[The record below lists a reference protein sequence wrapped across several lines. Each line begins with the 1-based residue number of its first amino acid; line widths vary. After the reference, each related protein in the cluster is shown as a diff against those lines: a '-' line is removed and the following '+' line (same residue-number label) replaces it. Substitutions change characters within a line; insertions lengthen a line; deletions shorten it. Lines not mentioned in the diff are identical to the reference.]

1 MRRLVKRKV
10 IKPPG
15 RININEPNFYF
26 VDKRPQSHIEHRLG
40 VNWIVIWFEKYGKR
54 IKGDTVYQVDFEVDY
69 KIIKADAFLVVQAR
83 DKSLWFFFLEFDRAE
98 SGNDFGKKVRR
109 YNDLFEAGIPE
120 AWWRKHTDGFP
131 SIYVVTTG
139 SKEKIK
145 KKITENNR
153 HGLDF
158 HVLGLGW
165 IIEQCSKR
173 GG

>member
-1 MRRLVKRKV
+1 MLVKRKA

-15 RININEPNFYF
+15 RYSISEPNFYF
-26 VDKRPQSHIEHRLG
+26 LDKRPQSHIEHRLG

-54 IKGDTVYQVDFEVDY
+54 IKGDVIYQVDFEVDY
-69 KIIKADAFLVVQAR
+69 KIIKPDAFLVVQAR

-98 SGNDFGKKVRR
+98 SGNDFGKKVKK
-109 YNDLFEAGIPE
+109 YNDLFETGMKS
-120 AWWRKHTDGFP
+120 AWWRQHTDGFP

-145 KKITENNR
+145 KKISENNR

-158 HVLGLGW
+158 QIFSLEW
-165 IIEQCSKR
+165 IITQCSKKQ